1 MFLTLSVM
9 GYLHGFNIYKFVTL
23 LSGEDSEELREGPNS
38 NGSKIN
44 AGDAAPAL
52 LLRLAG
58 KLALV
63 DPPCSE
69 DELMVVGVKLAG
81 GDLHATTEGESGAG
95 FGIGW
100 MQATLADEQARSDE
114 LLGFAV
120 VRASLKER
128 CIGLQL
134 RPEVLV
140 RLVLRGRIPGNWPA

>member
-81 GDLHATTEGESGAG
+81 GNLHAAAKGQAG
-95 FGIGW
+95 
-100 MQATLADEQARSDE
+100 ARSFVT
-114 LLGFAV
+114 GV
-120 VRASLKER
+120 Q
-128 CIGLQL
+128 G
-134 RPEVLV
+134 
-140 RLVLRGRIPGNWPA
+140 